1 VIGNKYILTRLLSKF
16 DNIFPVRAPTKYT
29 ICEILCSKTYKNLVQ
44 ILKVTYL
51 IPILLVY
58 STVIT
63 ELYIFVDV
71 RYSLKLLPLLL
82 VPRIIVLILGI
93 LYEDFRLKN
102 EAKIFTCFNRSN
114 IKLNLSQYP
123 EIEMRI
129 RGYIDEGIWD
139 NGLGYLILPSN
150 KKYFNKRRIRK
161 LRNFNRYCYCNYQL
175 CDRLLLELGSLSHK
189 WYYLVKVLRMLI
201 LLLILAI

>member
-44 ILKVTYL
+44 ILKVT
-51 IPILLVY
+51 PILLVY

-93 LYEDFRLKN
+93 F
-102 EAKIFTCFNRSN
+102 
-114 IKLNLSQYP
+114 
-123 EIEMRI
+123 
-129 RGYIDEGIWD
+129 
-139 NGLGYLILPSN
+139 
-150 KKYFNKRRIRK
+150 
-161 LRNFNRYCYCNYQL
+161 
-175 CDRLLLELGSLSHK
+175 
-189 WYYLVKVLRMLI
+189 LI
-201 LLLILAI
+201 LLYKPMYSILSTFGGGT